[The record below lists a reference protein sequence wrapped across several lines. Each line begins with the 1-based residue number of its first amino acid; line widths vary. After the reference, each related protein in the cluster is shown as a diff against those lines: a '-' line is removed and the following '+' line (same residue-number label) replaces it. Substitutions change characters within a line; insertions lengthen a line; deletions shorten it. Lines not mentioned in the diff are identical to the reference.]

1 VREQI
6 SQGADV
12 IKFTATGGVN
22 SNIAGGLGQQLF
34 DDEMKAIV
42 DTARLFGRK
51 VAAHAH
57 GADGIAAALKAGVDS
72 IEHATYTNAETNAQ
86 FKSTGAWLV
95 PTMVAPHAA
104 LAQARAGA
112 RSRATLAKAEEAV
125 AVHNENIA
133 AAIRDGVRIAFGTD
147 TGVSDHGKNAKEFS
161 LLVKAGMTPEAA
173 IRSAT
178 IDAGTLLDRV
188 ARIGSIEPGKDAD
201 MIAVAGN
208 PLQDVTQ
215 LERVR
220 FVMRQGVIHLVN
232 GARQPFP
239 AR

>member
-1 VREQI
+1 M
-6 SQGADV
+6 

-22 SNIAGGLGQQLF
+22 SNIAGGLNQQLF

-57 GADGIAAALKAGVDS
+57 GADGIAAALRAGVDS
-72 IEHATYTNAETNAQ
+72 VEHATYTNAETNAL
-86 FKSTGAWLV
+86 FKRSNAWLV

-112 RSRATLAKAEEAV
+112 RSKATLAKAEEAV
-125 AVHNENIA
+125 AVHNDNIA
-133 AAIRDGVRIAFGTD
+133 KAIRDGVRIAFGTD
-147 TGVSDHGKNAKEFS
+147 SGVSDHGKNAKEFA
-161 LLVKAGMTPEAA
+161 LLIKAGMTPAAA
-173 IRSAT
+173 IRAAT
-178 IDAGTLLDRV
+178 VDAATLLDRSSQ
-188 ARIGSIEPGKDAD
+188 IGSIEPGKQAD
-201 MIAVAGN
+201 IIAVATS
-208 PLQDVTQ
+208 PLDDVTV

-220 FVMRQGVIHLVN
+220 FVMRQGVVHVLD

-239 AR
+239 PR